1 MVTNPGPQ
9 GDIALGRAVFS
20 DLVGR
25 AFGGTEG
32 PAVDGEALLAP
43 LREQGIEDDSVPRL
57 FALGYYDRADELP
70 DPDRRAFHATM
81 APVIRWVESHVP
93 HSLWPEVEA
102 RAQQPE
108 LDWMREVA
116 ALDLARQGDP
126 WEAAG
131 MRAPWLLAALEPQSP
146 GGSIDELPSPHAAA
160 RLRRVLLTPDH
171 RFAVVRRIAAEAR
184 DVRLVRALCGEPAFF
199 EEDRLC
205 LVLLLAG
212 DSAQISCALHAL
224 RLRPEHEEAVA
235 EALLTALA
243 GQPFAEVADRVV
255 EIHAQASLVPGV
267 RTILAGA
274 LLDLSV
280 EAADD
285 DRLGEGGR
293 SLIQATRR
301 DARFFRHS
309 FLAADVAEAV
319 GGRHPELAE
328 ALRRDLFEGFAAT
341 FTPAGV
347 AHPLNDQ
354 AFALKIGG
362 VLAARG
368 EVDPDSVADVMTVG
382 EQLGDLAEH
391 LSIGSPA
398 GLSSRFYATFSR
410 TLLAAARH
418 AWGDR
423 AGSDNAIGLYGALAH
438 LAVGP
443 ARRLLGQGF
452 FGALD
457 SRISDGDEQPITREL
472 LLEAGRME
480 AGGTLH
486 KAVLHQTGANLRAI
500 GGPIKRTLSRPE
512 AIVAAP
518 PGPVQ
523 GAPFEQAPKAQDA
536 AAAMASVKVLSA
548 AATYPEPAV
557 ARVAEDLRV
566 PALNA
571 QGRTTPFA
579 VAIRLLAGVE
589 LLSRFLS
596 LPLRLVGY
604 RHTGNLELT
613 DEELRFDES
622 TRVAGVTLRSRS
634 GSVPVANLTAVR
646 TAPSPAS
653 VYRVF
658 GVGLLLTGA
667 SFGMVTFFDGL
678 KASRFDLAVA
688 GVALGVLGM
697 LLDGACHRAWRS
709 ARDESVL
716 TIERNGAGPALAWRL
731 DGAHAE
737 TLLRRLGA

>member
-1 MVTNPGPQ
+1 MVSNPGPQ

-32 PAVDGEALLAP
+32 IAPGDALLGD
-43 LREQGIEDDSVPRL
+43 LREQGIEEDAVPRL

-131 MRAPWLLAALEPQSP
+131 MRAPWLLGALEPQGP
-146 GGSIDELPSPHAAA
+146 GGSLDEIPGPEVSQ
-160 RLRRVLLTPDH
+160 RLRRVLLTPGH

-184 DVRLVRALCGEPAFF
+184 DVRLVRALCAEPAFF

-205 LVLLLAG
+205 LALLLAG

-235 EALLTALA
+235 EALLTALSSHA
-243 GQPFAEVADRVV
+243 FKDVAERVV
-255 EIHAQASLVPGV
+255 EIHAQASIVPGA
-267 RTILAGA
+267 RMTLTGA
-274 LLDLSV
+274 LLDLVV
-280 EAADD
+280 EAADAGL
-285 DRLGEGGR
+285 LGAGGADLF
-293 SLIQATRR
+293 SAVRR
-301 DARFFRHS
+301 DARFFRHA
-309 FLAADVAEAV
+309 FLPAEVAEAV
-319 GGRHPELAE
+319 GGRHPELAD
-328 ALRRDLFEGFAAT
+328 ALRRRLFEGFAAT

-354 AFALKIGG
+354 AFALKIGTVLTARAERDPSTLADVLTVG
-362 VLAARG
+362 DQLGALAA
-368 EVDPDSVADVMTVG
+368 
-382 EQLGDLAEH
+382 H
-391 LSIGSPA
+391 LSIGNPA
-398 GLSSRFYATFSR
+398 GLASRFHATFSR
-410 TLLAAARH
+410 ALLAAARH
-418 AWGDR
+418 AWSER
-423 AGSDNAIGLYGALAH
+423 AGSDNAVRLYGGLAH

-443 ARRLLGQGF
+443 AKRLLGQGF

-457 SRISDGDEQPITREL
+457 ARIQAAGDQPITREL

-480 AGGTLH
+480 AGGTLR
-486 KAVLHQTGANLRAI
+486 KAVLHQTGANLRAA
-500 GGPIKRTLSRPE
+500 GGPIQRPLSRPE
-512 AIVAAP
+512 QIAPAAVAPQTPPPTPQLDSALDALREAP
-518 PGPVQ
+518 P
-523 GAPFEQAPKAQDA
+523 
-536 AAAMASVKVLSA
+536 
-548 AATYPEPAV
+548 PEI
-557 ARVAEDLRV
+557 EDLKV

-579 VAIRLLAGVE
+579 VALRLMAGVE
-589 LLSRFLS
+589 LLARFLS
-596 LPLRLVGY
+596 LPLRLLGY
-604 RHTGNLELT
+604 RRSGNIELT

-622 TRVAGVTLRSRS
+622 TQMAGMTLRTSS

-646 TAPSPAS
+646 TAPSPS
-653 VYRVF
+653 TVYRVF
-658 GVGLLLTGA
+658 GIGLLLTGA
-667 SFGMVTFFDGL
+667 SFGMILFFDGL
-678 KASRFDLAVA
+678 RASRFDLAFA
-688 GVALGVLGM
+688 GVSLGVLGM
-697 LLDGACHRAWRS
+697 LLDGACHRAWQS
-709 ARDESVL
+709 ARDQSVL
-716 TIERNGAGPALAWRL
+716 TIERSGSGPTLAWRL
-731 DGAHAE
+731 DDVHAE
-737 TLLRRLGA
+737 SLLRRLEA